1 MRISPEDVSVMLT
14 VAICGLLGV
23 VSAIIVHQLYS
34 RGIVIDEL
42 MTHFGVSSI
51 VDVEVLIIILFII
64 VGIVVASVKK
74 L

>member
-1 MRISPEDVSVMLT
+1 MRISPDDVSVMLS
-14 VAICGLLGV
+14 VAICGLIGV

-42 MTHFGVSSI
+42 MTHFGISSI